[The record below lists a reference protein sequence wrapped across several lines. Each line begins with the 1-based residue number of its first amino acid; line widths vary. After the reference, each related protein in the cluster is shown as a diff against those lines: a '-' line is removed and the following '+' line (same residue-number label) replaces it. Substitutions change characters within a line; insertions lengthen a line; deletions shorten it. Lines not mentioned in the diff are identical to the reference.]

1 MRYGRKL
8 SAVTKD
14 GKSICARE
22 ENTAVCRGLG
32 GRGSAGEAR
41 APFEIKL
48 TWNYQDVSVLL
59 PVVGP
64 VPTGAV
70 SDREARGLLADLLVL
85 ALILVHLGYRVLH
98 ALLLQPLRQLR
109 HREPRCAAHHILLQC
124 VVDEFV
130 LFLCDG

>member
-8 SAVTKD
+8 SAVTID
-14 GKSICARE
+14 GKSICAHE
-22 ENTAVCRGLG
+22 EWLFVGTA
-32 GRGSAGEAR
+32 GRSIAS
-41 APFEIKL
+41 FEMKL

-64 VPTGAV
+64 VPAGAV
-70 SDREARGLLADLLVL
+70 TDREARRLLTDLLVFP
-85 ALILVHLGYRVLH
+85 LILVHLGYRVLY

-109 HREPRCAAHHILLQC
+109 HGEPRGAAHHVLLQR

-130 LFLCDG
+130 LFLRDR

>member
-8 SAVTKD
+8 SAATKD

-22 ENTAVCRGLG
+22 EWLFVETA
-32 GRGSAGEAR
+32 GRAR
-41 APFEIKL
+41 RHAPFEIKL

-64 VPTGAV
+64 VSTGTV
-70 SDREARGLLADLLVL
+70 SDREARSLLADLLVL
-85 ALILVHLGYRVLH
+85 PLILVHLGYRVLY

-109 HREPRCAAHHILLQC
+109 DGKPRRAAHHELLER
-124 VVDEFV
+124 VVYEFV
-130 LFLCDG
+130 LFLCDK